1 MMQPKF
7 FGFPEFAMGIAL
19 GLILGVFIGIG
30 QSKLGNVSKNQ
41 EADPTDK
48 IVAELTEAYQEMLA
62 ERKANAEKQS
72 DPQAGLELEPAIK
85 KEIIVFTLPN
95 CPPCKTWLENSK
107 RFWDAGW
114 TVGECDSTQHS
125 YKQAP
130 TFQIC
135 VGDRCYTCVGS
146 LSLEYA
152 EQLARR

>member
-1 MMQPKF
+1 MQPKF
-7 FGFPEFAMGIAL
+7 FGFSVFAMGIAL
-19 GLILGVFIGIG
+19 GLILGLFIGIE

-41 EADPTDK
+41 DVDPIAQK
-48 IVAELTEAYQEMLA
+48 VAELTQAYDQMLS
-62 ERKANAEKQS
+62 ERKANAENQS
-72 DPQAGLELEPAIK
+72 DPQAVFELEPTIK

-95 CPPCKTWLENSK
+95 CPPCKTWLGNSK

>member
-1 MMQPKF
+1 MQPKI

-41 EADPTDK
+41 DVDPISQK
-48 IVAELTEAYQEMLA
+48 VAELTKAYEKMLA
-62 ERKANAEKQS
+62 ERSANAEKQS
-72 DPQAGLELEPAIK
+72 EPQASLEPTIK
-85 KEIIVFTLPN
+85 KEIIVFTRPN
-95 CPPCKTWLENSK
+95 CEPCETWLANSK
-107 RFWDAGW
+107 RFTDAGW
-114 TVGECDSTQHS
+114 TVAACDYTQHS
-125 YKQAP
+125 YTQAP

>member
-1 MMQPKF
+1 MMQPKI

-19 GLILGVFIGIG
+19 GLILGVFIGIV
-30 QSKLGNVSKNQ
+30 QPKLGNVSKNQ
-41 EADPTDK
+41 EADPIAQK
-48 IVAELTEAYQEMLA
+48 VAELTKAYEKMLA
-62 ERKANAEKQS
+62 ERSANAEKQS
-72 DPQAGLELEPAIK
+72 EPQATLQLELTTK

-107 RFWDAGW
+107 PFWDAGW
-114 TVGECDSTQHS
+114 TVGECDNTQHS

>member
-1 MMQPKF
+1 MQPKF

-41 EADPTDK
+41 DADPTDK
-48 IVAELTEAYQEMLA
+48 IVAELTEAYQQMLA

-72 DPQAGLELEPAIK
+72 KPQASLEPTIK

-107 RFWDAGW
+107 PFWDAGW

>member
-1 MMQPKF
+1 MMQPKI
-7 FGFPEFAMGIAL
+7 FGFSEFAMGIAL
-19 GLILGVFIGIG
+19 GLILGLFIGIG

-41 EADPTDK
+41 DADPTDK
-48 IVAELTEAYQEMLA
+48 IVAELTEAYQQMLS

-72 DPQAGLELEPAIK
+72 DPQAVLELEPTIK

>member
-1 MMQPKF
+1 MQPKIF
-7 FGFPEFAMGIAL
+7 CFPEFAMGIAL
-19 GLILGVFIGIG
+19 GLILGVFIGIV
-30 QSKLGNVSKNQ
+30 QPKLGNVSKNQ
-41 EADPTDK
+41 DADPTDK
-48 IVAELTEAYQEMLA
+48 IVAELTEAYQQMLA

-72 DPQAGLELEPAIK
+72 EPQAGLELEPAIK

-107 RFWDAGW
+107 PFWDAGW
-114 TVGECDSTQHS
+114 TVGEADSTQHS
-125 YKQAP
+125 YTKAP